1 MAEPMDLED
10 SSKSPM
16 SVDVLHII
24 NEARMTYGLR
34 HQDYQRYR
42 KHCAHRIGRIR
53 QLLHIGQDMTK
64 KNAQRK
70 EIPANVDDKRYL
82 ELYIYEAERAWA
94 TAMEL
99 KAEAESS
106 MGTRKRHHFTQ
117 KLKKAGQHTDA
128 LYALCQKLSV
138 DSITVLNIKAYA
150 MTMKGY
156 YYIERKQWQDAL
168 DQCVSARSLYETL
181 AQTSSN
187 AHQEALY
194 YSAIDTLDPNI
205 RFCAYKLQ
213 IDTSSQDMDAITKH
227 IKPVT
232 GMESLETELAK
243 VKETSGQGQHDQQ
256 NFLNR
261 RISQTINWR
270 SKTLTVKNK
279 NLADPIQK
287 AEDSVRHLD
296 TTTTARSENEN
307 KTVESFDPIL
317 SHWAEAE
324 KQARKTIKEDKEVS
338 AKVTSSKSVQASE
351 ELVWIQAFVIYN
363 LYARSIQRNLVL
375 VEELKST
382 RGKERELIKLYD
394 DILKNVDSIRD
405 LNVVQEDA
413 AFDLELDTLAHFY
426 RAHRCVYVARIYAEK
441 AMTPEAL
448 SLYQRSQLYVVQ
460 AKQGLQQLGGQF
472 SEDAIL
478 KVSDTELN
486 SLEQTIRTGTHKAHA
501 AWYLE
506 HPTDS
511 EDYENDLTHKMN
523 HLNLDKQ
530 GETALINRLD
540 VYPAT
545 LATNTGSA
553 PHLIDFP
560 PVFQPVACKPL
571 YFDLAANQIKYPSAL
586 TERADKPAS
595 KLWGFFGFGGK

>member
-10 SSKSPM
+10 APRTPM
-16 SVDVLHII
+16 AVDVLHII

-42 KHCAHRIGRIR
+42 KHCAHRIGRLR
-53 QLLHIGQDMTK
+53 NLLHIGQDVTK

-70 EIPANVDDKRYL
+70 EIPDNVNDKRYL

-99 KAEAESS
+99 KLEAESS
-106 MGTRKRHHFTQ
+106 MGTRKKHHFTQ
-117 KLKKAGQHTDA
+117 KLKKAGQHADA
-128 LYALCQKLSV
+128 LYSLCQRQSV
-138 DSITVLNIKAYA
+138 DSITVLNAKAYA

-156 YYIERKQWQDAL
+156 YYIEKKQWQDAL
-168 DQCVSARSLYETL
+168 DQCVSSRSLYESL

-213 IDTSSQDMDAITKH
+213 LDTSSQDIDAIAKH

-232 GMESLETELAK
+232 GMETLEAELAK
-243 VKETSGQGQHDQQ
+243 VKKSSAQQ
-256 NFLNR
+256 TDRL
-261 RISQTINWR
+261 SQIEWR
-270 SKTLTVKNK
+270 SKTLSVKSK
-279 NLADPIQK
+279 SLADPIQK
-287 AEDSVRHLD
+287 AREAVDHYEGL
-296 TTTTARSENEN
+296 SEKEKNS
-307 KTVESFDPIL
+307 VESFDPIL

-324 KQARKTIKEDKEVS
+324 KQAKKAIKENKEVS

-351 ELVWIQAFVIYN
+351 ELVWTQAFVIYN

-375 VEELKST
+375 VDELKAM

-413 AFDLELDTLAHFY
+413 AFDLELDTLEHFY
-426 RAHRCVYVARIYAEK
+426 KAHRCVHVARIYAEK

-460 AKQGLQQLGGQF
+460 AKQGLQQLGSF
-472 SEDAIL
+472 PKDAIL
-478 KVSDTELN
+478 KISEGQMS

-511 EDYENDLTHKMN
+511 EGYEDELTHKMD
-523 HLNLDKQ
+523 HLNLDKH
-530 GETALINRLD
+530 GEIALINRLG

-545 LATNTGSA
+545 LANPSSV

-560 PVFQPVACKPL
+560 PLFEPVACKPL